1 MRSSR
6 GRTAANACAAL
17 LLWLALLASAPLPWR
32 AASAPAPPPTP
43 LPPASA
49 PAPAFMTRGGG
60 TMTVEGDGCCDG
72 LAFPASFEMDYEAD
86 AASGRVRLTRLYAA
100 VADVDVAFHFLI
112 FETAR
117 VSVRC
122 GTARN
127 EAVVEGSLDASGNVF
142 VDAGAAT
149 LSGSAFNRRDAVGE
163 CGGGVAHLTLT
174 NNAPLRGLL
183 DPASNR
189 LTLAGTFAASV
200 EGHAYTVR
208 LDVKGEY
215 LNRPPEAVFGAEGPG
230 LAAYAQGG
238 CPAVVRWGNPP
249 EPVVE
254 ANDPLGLKMYLRSYS
269 RDPDG
274 AWGGAD
280 LRLDQW
286 FYARDAEAYKFLGEG
301 RRFGP
306 ALFEFGPVHHLRLE
320 TNDRAGAASTA
331 PCDFRVVDT
340 TPPSVTPP
348 PSTSAGESVKGG
360 ATPSTSDALRKFL
373 DGASAADS
381 ADVGPSRLPP
391 IYNGKEVEKDTFF
404 PSGAWLKVIFR
415 FKDKSGNVGEAE
427 SAVYVYPPKK

>member
-1 MRSSR
+1 
-6 GRTAANACAAL
+6 
-17 LLWLALLASAPLPWR
+17 
-32 AASAPAPPPTP
+32 
-43 LPPASA
+43 
-49 PAPAFMTRGGG
+49 MTRGGG

-86 AASGRVRLTRLYAA
+86 ALTGRVRVTRLYAA

-127 EAVVEGSLDASGNVF
+127 EAPVEASADASGNVS
-142 VDAGAAT
+142 VATGAAT
-149 LSGSAFNRRDAVGE
+149 LSGSAYNRRNPEGE
-163 CGGGVAHLTLT
+163 CGGGVASLTLI
-174 NNAPLRGLL
+174 NNAPLTGLL
-183 DPASNR
+183 EPASNR
-189 LTLAGTFAASV
+189 LSLAGTFAATI

-215 LNRPPEAVFGAEGPG
+215 LNRPPESVFGAEGPG

-238 CPAVVRWGNPP
+238 CPAVLRGGNPP

-254 ANDPLGLKMYLRSYS
+254 ANDPAGLKMYLRSFS

-274 AWGGAD
+274 AWNGAD
-280 LRLDQW
+280 IRFEQW
-286 FYARDAEAYKFLGEG
+286 FYGRDSEPRKFVGEG

-306 ALFEFGPVHHLRLE
+306 VLFEFGPVHHLSLE
-320 TNDRAGAASTA
+320 TTDRAGAVATS

-340 TPPSVTPP
+340 TPPAVTPP
-348 PSTSAGESVKGG
+348 PSTSVGASVPGG

-381 ADVGPSRLPP
+381 ADIGPSRLPP
-391 IYNGKEVEKDTFF
+391 IFNGKEVGPDTFF
-404 PSGAWLKVIFR
+404 PAGGWLKVTFR
-415 FKDKSGNVGEAE
+415 FKDKFGNVGSAE
-427 SAVYVYPPKK
+427 SSVGVVAPKK

>member
-1 MRSSR
+1 MKSLRR
-6 GRTAANACAAL
+6 RAALAACAAL
-17 LLWLALLASAPLPWR
+17 LLWLALTTAPYRRAS
-32 AASAPAPPPTP
+32 SAPAPPPP
-43 LPPASA
+43 PPPPAAAA
-49 PAPAFMTRGGG
+49 PAQLFMTRGGG

-86 AASGRVRLTRLYAA
+86 AATGRVTVTRLYTT
-100 VADVDVAFHFLI
+100 VADVDVSFHFLI

-127 EAVVEGSLDASGNVF
+127 EAPVEGSADASGNVV
-142 VDAGAAT
+142 VDTGAAT
-149 LSGSAFNRRDAVGE
+149 LSGSAFNRRDLEGE
-163 CGGGVAHLTLT
+163 CGGGRTALTLT

-189 LTLAGTFAASV
+189 LTLAGTFAATV
-200 EGHAYTVR
+200 EGHSYTVG
-208 LDVKGEY
+208 LDVKGVY
-215 LNRPPEAVFGAEGPG
+215 LNRPPVSVFGAEGSG
-230 LAAYAQGG
+230 LGGFAQGG

-254 ANDPLGLKMYLRSYS
+254 ANDPAGLKMYLRSFS

-280 LRLDQW
+280 LRFEQW
-286 FYARDAEAYKFLGEG
+286 FYARDAEPFKFVGEG

-306 ALFEFGPVHHLRLE
+306 VLFEFGPVHHLRLE
-320 TNDRAGAASTA
+320 TTDRAGASATS
-331 PCDFRVVDT
+331 PCNFRVVDT
-340 TPPSVTPP
+340 TPPVVTPP
-348 PSTSAGESVKGG
+348 PATGVGASGAGG

-391 IYNGKEVEKDTFF
+391 ILGGKVVQPDTFF
-404 PSGAWLKVIFR
+404 PAGGWLKVTFR
-415 FKDKSGNVGEAE
+415 FTDKWGNVGTAE
-427 SAVYVYPPKK
+427 SSVYVTSPKK